1 MGDRGGAGS
10 SIVVRC
16 AAVFI
21 ALGLVTCDDD
31 EPEVATLRVL
41 PDAGVV
47 PDAGAAPGTDAG
59 VPDAC
64 GAALDAGTA
73 GFRCDVYP
81 LFVEYCGECHSVN
94 GPYHDI
100 ASPDLSEA
108 YADAVEYAPRIVAR
122 IEQGSMPPQCVFDDS
137 ACVPAEALETIERW
151 IASGMTE

>member
-1 MGDRGGAGS
+1 
-10 SIVVRC
+10 VVRC
-16 AAVFI
+16 AAVSI
-21 ALGLVTCDDD
+21 ALALVACDDD
-31 EPEVATLRVL
+31 EPEVATLPVL
-41 PDAGVV
+41 PDAGAV
-47 PDAGAAPGTDAG
+47 PDASAASGADA
-59 VPDAC
+59 VVTPDTC

-137 ACVPAEALETIERW
+137 ACVPAEALEAIERW
-151 IASGMTE
+151 IASGMPE